1 MCEEIDLSDNY
12 IEGSGAA
19 AIAGVLKDNM
29 FIVNLV
35 SSQNVLL
42 FYYIRQRDYVVGSVG
57 LFVTYITQKVMNGLQ

>member
-1 MCEEIDLSDNY
+1 MNTVCEEIDLSDNY

-35 SSQNVLL
+35 SLSTAQFYFLTDRFDWFKCIL
-42 FYYIRQRDYVVGSVG
+42 FMYNIHRKG
-57 LFVTYITQKVMNGLQ
+57 LGAA